1 MVKWTRDEAFIV
13 ILSIQ
18 AIELDIEVPDFFIF
32 ESGFQTLLRHIC
44 FESTSFKFLRKWYS
58 SIDIKKLIYLSIYP

>member
-32 ESGFQTLLRHIC
+32 ESGFPNFVET
-44 FESTSFKFLRKWYS
+44 
-58 SIDIKKLIYLSIYP
+58 YLF